1 MINGTK
7 VLTASPV
14 FLMFEVKQ
22 AFNTG
27 ADPKFLNG
35 GGANVRSS
43 IATEQR
49 MSMISTLK
57 Y

>member
-22 AFNTG
+22 AFNSG

-35 GGANVRSS
+35 GANARSS
-43 IATEQR
+43 IVTEQR
-49 MSMISTLK
+49 VSMMSTLK
-57 Y
+57 